1 MNNNR
6 VIFKVIPEHRIIK
19 AEINDCEFDAISE
32 FNRKFLAHST
42 SSLGLFAIG
51 RGYDERFMM
60 RPTYSVVVRCHPD
73 DEFDEEKGKRL
84 ALDRLADKYTK
95 SLNKHLD
102 NILISLDK
110 SLERLAEY
118 LSDYEYKTM
127 NN

>member
-6 VIFKVIPEHRIIK
+6 VIFKVIPEHRIVK
-19 AEINDCEFDAISE
+19 AEIDNCEFDAIFE

-42 SSLGLFAIG
+42 SSLTFAPTNCC
-51 RGYDERFMM
+51 DERFMM

-102 NILISLDK
+102 NIFNSLDK
-110 SLERLAEY
+110 SLDKLAEY
-118 LSDYEYKTM
+118 IADYEYKTM
-127 NN
+127 IN

>member
-6 VIFKVIPEHRIIK
+6 VIFKVFPEHRVIK
-19 AEINDCEFDAISE
+19 AEINDCMFDAINE

-42 SSLGLFAIG
+42 SSLALSTFYCKGEKFL
-51 RGYDERFMM
+51 M
-60 RPTYSVVVRCHPD
+60 PNTYSVVVRCHPD

>member
-6 VIFKVIPEHRIIK
+6 VIFKVIPEHRIVK

-42 SSLGLFAIG
+42 SSLTLAPANY
-51 RGYDERFMM
+51 YDEKFMM
-60 RPTYSVVVRCHPD
+60 PNTYSVVVRCHPD

-118 LSDYEYKTM
+118 LSDYEYKTT

>member
-6 VIFKVIPEHRIIK
+6 VIFEVIPEHRIVK
-19 AEINDCEFDAISE
+19 AEINDCEFDAISK

-42 SSLGLFAIG
+42 SSLTLTPANC
-51 RGYDERFMM
+51 YDEKFMM
-60 RPTYSVVVRCHPD
+60 QNTYSVVVRCHPD

>member
-6 VIFKVIPEHRIIK
+6 VIFKVIPEHRIVK

-42 SSLGLFAIG
+42 SSLALSTFYC
-51 RGYDERFMM
+51 RDEKFLM
-60 RPTYSVVVRCHPD
+60 PNTFSVVVRCHPVD
-73 DEFDEEKGKRL
+73 KFDEEKGKRL

>member
-6 VIFKVIPEHRIIK
+6 VIFKVFPEHRIIK
-19 AEINDCEFDAISE
+19 AEINDCMFDAINE

-42 SSLGLFAIG
+42 SSLALSTFYCKGEKFL
-51 RGYDERFMM
+51 M
-60 RPTYSVVVRCHPD
+60 PNTYSVVVRCHPD

>member
-1 MNNNR
+1 MNNNK
-6 VIFKVIPEHRIIK
+6 VIFKVFPEHRVIK
-19 AEINDCEFDAISE
+19 AEINDCMFDAIHE

-42 SSLGLFAIG
+42 SSLALSTFYC
-51 RGYDERFMM
+51 RGEKFIMPDTF
-60 RPTYSVVVRCHPD
+60 SVVVRCHPD

-95 SLNKHLD
+95 SLNKPLD

>member
-1 MNNNR
+1 MNNNK
-6 VIFKVIPEHRIIK
+6 VIFKVFPEHRIIK
-19 AEINDCEFDAISE
+19 AEINDCMFDAINE

-42 SSLGLFAIG
+42 SSLALSTFYC
-51 RGYDERFMM
+51 RGEKFLM
-60 RPTYSVVVRCHPD
+60 PNTYSVVVRCHPD

>member
-6 VIFKVIPEHRIIK
+6 VIFKVFPEHRVIK
-19 AEINDCEFDAISE
+19 AEINDCMFDAIHE

-42 SSLGLFAIG
+42 SSLALSTFYC
-51 RGYDERFMM
+51 RGEKFIMPDTF
-60 RPTYSVVVRCHPD
+60 SVVVRCHPN
-73 DEFDEEKGKRL
+73 DEFDEEKGKRI

-110 SLERLAEY
+110 SLERLEEY

>member
-6 VIFKVIPEHRIIK
+6 VIFKVIPEHRIVK
-19 AEINDCEFDAISE
+19 AEINDCEFDAISK

-42 SSLGLFAIG
+42 SSLTLTPANC
-51 RGYDERFMM
+51 YDEKFMM
-60 RPTYSVVVRCHPD
+60 QNTYSVVVRCHPD

>member
-6 VIFKVIPEHRIIK
+6 VIFKVFPEHRVIK
-19 AEINDCEFDAISE
+19 AEINDCMFDAINE

-42 SSLGLFAIG
+42 SSLALSTFYC
-51 RGYDERFMM
+51 RGEKFLM
-60 RPTYSVVVRCHPD
+60 PNTYSVVVRCHPD

>member
-6 VIFKVIPEHRIIK
+6 VIFKVFPEHRIVK
-19 AEINDCEFDAISE
+19 AEINDCMFDAINE

-42 SSLGLFAIG
+42 SSLALSTFYC
-51 RGYDERFMM
+51 RGEKFLM
-60 RPTYSVVVRCHPD
+60 PNTYSVVVRCHPD

>member
-6 VIFKVIPEHRIIK
+6 VIFKVFPEHRVIK
-19 AEINDCEFDAISE
+19 AEINDCMFDAINE

-42 SSLGLFAIG
+42 SSLALSTFFC
-51 RGYDERFMM
+51 RGEKFLM
-60 RPTYSVVVRCHPD
+60 PNTYSVVVRCHPD

-84 ALDRLADKYTK
+84 ALDRLADKYTN

>member
-6 VIFKVIPEHRIIK
+6 VIFKVFPEHRIIK
-19 AEINDCEFDAISE
+19 AEINDCMFDAINE

-42 SSLGLFAIG
+42 SSLALSTFYCKGEKFL
-51 RGYDERFMM
+51 M
-60 RPTYSVVVRCHPD
+60 PNTYSVVVRCHPD

-84 ALDRLADKYTK
+84 AIDRLADKYTK

>member
-6 VIFKVIPEHRIIK
+6 VIFKVIPEHRIVK

-42 SSLGLFAIG
+42 SSLTLAPANI
-51 RGYDERFMM
+51 YDEKFMM
-60 RPTYSVVVRCHPD
+60 HNTYSVVVRCHPD

-95 SLNKHLD
+95 SLNKHLG
-102 NILISLDK
+102 NILNSLDK
-110 SLERLAEY
+110 CLDKLAEY
-118 LSDYEYKTM
+118 IVIRL
-127 NN
+127 

>member
-6 VIFKVIPEHRIIK
+6 VIFKVFPEHRIIK
-19 AEINDCEFDAISE
+19 AEIDDCMFDAINE

-42 SSLGLFAIG
+42 SSLALSTFYCKGEKFL
-51 RGYDERFMM
+51 M
-60 RPTYSVVVRCHPD
+60 PNTYSVVVRCHPD

>member
-6 VIFKVIPEHRIIK
+6 VIFKVFPEHRIIK
-19 AEINDCEFDAISE
+19 AEINDCMFDAINE

-42 SSLGLFAIG
+42 SSLALSTFYCKGEKFL
-51 RGYDERFMM
+51 M
-60 RPTYSVVVRCHPD
+60 PNTYSVVVRCHPD

-102 NILISLDK
+102 NILISLDN

-118 LSDYEYKTM
+118 LSGYEYKTM

>member
-6 VIFKVIPEHRIIK
+6 VIFKVFPEHRVIK
-19 AEINDCEFDAISE
+19 AEISDCMFDAINE
-32 FNRKFLAHST
+32 FNHKFLAHST
-42 SSLGLFAIG
+42 SSLALSTFYC
-51 RGYDERFMM
+51 RGEKFIMPDTF
-60 RPTYSVVVRCHPD
+60 SVVVRCHPD

-102 NILISLDK
+102 NILNSLYKSLDK
-110 SLERLAEY
+110 LAEY

>member
-6 VIFKVIPEHRIIK
+6 VIFKVIPEHRIVK

-42 SSLGLFAIG
+42 SSLTLAPATS
-51 RGYDERFMM
+51 YDEKFMM
-60 RPTYSVVVRCHPD
+60 PNTYSVVVRCHPD